1 MLYPGMAARA
11 VLDGRKLC
19 APGLLSGYSEPA
31 TQALR
36 KERTSCYDQFGHA
49 LREAISERV

>member
-49 LREAISERV
+49 LREAIYERV